1 MEPKGG
7 YSWED
12 SAEVMGY
19 RAEIR
24 DDRAGKMGEGLV
36 SGVGWVKA
44 TNESRV
50 GGLDSVQRPGM
61 GGDTEG
67 APGLVGA
74 IEGAEAEAE
83 AKRPP
88 P

>member
-19 RAEIR
+19 RADIR
-24 DDRAGKMGEGLV
+24 DDRTGKMGEGPV

-44 TNESRV
+44 TNESP
-50 GGLDSVQRPGM
+50 GGRAGQCSEAWN
-61 GGDTEG
+61 GG
-67 APGLVGA
+67 
-74 IEGAEAEAE
+74 
-83 AKRPP
+83 RH
-88 P
+88 

>member
-1 MEPKGG
+1 MR
-7 YSWED
+7 
-12 SAEVMGY
+12 V
-19 RAEIR
+19 
-24 DDRAGKMGEGLV
+24 
-36 SGVGWVKA
+36 
-44 TNESRV
+44 RV